1 MAEGRTAAPHIV
13 WFKRDLRRHDHGP
26 LWHASQQ
33 SAPII
38 PLYIVE
44 PNYWKQPFAS
54 RRHWR
59 FIHDCLT
66 DLNQGLLQLGQPLVV
81 RVGEASDVIQELHN
95 QCGVAKLWAHEETA
109 DLWTFER
116 DKAVWKTCANLG
128 IQVQE
133 FPTNGVVR
141 RLKSRDNWSVIR
153 NRRVSATVFP
163 RPNKLIPATDVE
175 GVALPSKDKPIFG
188 AQLPETNQKGGRRRA
203 VEDLQSFLEERSSN
217 YLRHISAPGA
227 SEFSCSRLSAHLAF
241 GALSTREVV
250 QALDRR
256 RKQLSP
262 IDKSKFAR
270 NLSAFGSR
278 LAWRCHFIQKLE
290 DQPSIET
297 NCMHPAFEG
306 LREKEHREDYF
317 EAWKTGKTGIPFVD
331 ACMRNLI
338 STGWI
343 TFRMRAMLVSFA
355 SYQLWLDWRKTAPY
369 LAGLFTDYEPGIHYS
384 QFQMQSGVTGIN
396 AIRIYNPIKQGLD
409 QDPNGIF
416 VRKWV
421 PELRHIM
428 GEAIHQPWLQ
438 QQTLFRATSDQNEAT
453 YPAPIVDL
461 TLSAK
466 AAKDKLAAVRKSDA
480 FFMNKYAVYIR
491 HGSRK
496 RTTKSKGQKPAPDQL
511 KLF

>member
-1 MAEGRTAAPHIV
+1 
-13 WFKRDLRRHDHGP
+13 
-26 LWHASQQ
+26 
-33 SAPII
+33 
-38 PLYIVE
+38 
-44 PNYWKQPFAS
+44 
-54 RRHWR
+54 
-59 FIHDCLT
+59 
-66 DLNQGLLQLGQPLVV
+66 
-81 RVGEASDVIQELHN
+81 
-95 QCGVAKLWAHEETA
+95 
-109 DLWTFER
+109 
-116 DKAVWKTCANLG
+116 
-128 IQVQE
+128 
-133 FPTNGVVR
+133 
-141 RLKSRDNWSVIR
+141 
-153 NRRVSATVFP
+153 
-163 RPNKLIPATDVE
+163 
-175 GVALPSKDKPIFG
+175 
-188 AQLPETNQKGGRRRA
+188 
-203 VEDLQSFLEERSSN
+203 
-217 YLRHISAPGA
+217 
-227 SEFSCSRLSAHLAF
+227 LAF

-256 RKQLSP
+256 RRQLSP
-262 IDKSKFAR
+262 VDKGKFER
-270 NLSAFGSR
+270 NLIAFGSR

-396 AIRIYNPIKQGLD
+396 AIRVYNPIKQGLD
-409 QDPNGIF
+409 QDPKGIF

-421 PELRHIM
+421 PEIRHIK

-438 QQTLFRATSDQNEAT
+438 EQTLFRATSDQDAVT

-480 FFMNKYAVYIR
+480 FFINKNAVYIR

-496 RTTKSKGQKPAPDQL
+496 RTAKSKSQNPAPDQL
-511 KLF
+511 NLF